1 MRVTEGLTFSQMR
14 TTVSTAQARAYD
26 AANVASSGK
35 RVAKSSDD
43 PTSYARGMVM
53 RQGLAKLQGMER
65 GAGVAADHLTTADDA
80 LAASEAAISRAREI
94 AVASANATL
103 SPADRLG
110 YADEVAGLR
119 ATILQQA
126 NARSGESYVFAG
138 GRSSAPAYS
147 AAGTYDGDTS
157 VRTVEV
163 APGDTV
169 NANTPG
175 SAIFTPAGGVSVF
188 DVLSRLEANLRSSNI
203 PAVTAQLT
211 ELDTAH
217 SQVVV
222 GRTDVGLDLQRAQA
236 AAVAR
241 DSVRVQVEGAR
252 SAAVD
257 ADTVESYTALMQA
270 QQALESAIAAAQRMM
285 QAMQNGLAF

>member
-14 TTVSTAQARAYD
+14 TTVSTAQARAYA

-35 RVAKSSDD
+35 RVAKGSDD

-53 RQGLAKLQGMER
+53 RQGLAKLEAMER
-65 GAGVAADHLTTADDA
+65 GGSVAVDHLTTADDA
-80 LAASEAAISRAREI
+80 LAASEAAITRAREI
-94 AVASANATL
+94 AIASANATL

-110 YADEVAGLR
+110 YAEEVAGLR
-119 ATILQQA
+119 QTILQQA
-126 NARSGESYVFAG
+126 NARSGETYVFAG

-147 AAGTYDGDTS
+147 TAGTYDGDAN
-157 VRTVEV
+157 VRAVEV
-163 APGDTV
+163 APGDMV

-175 SAIFTPAGGVSVF
+175 SAIFTPASGVSAF
-188 DVLSRLEANLRSSNI
+188 DVLARLEANLRSSNI

-211 ELDTAH
+211 ELDTVH
-217 SQVVV
+217 SQITV
-222 GRTDVGLDLQRAQA
+222 GRTNVGLDLQRANAA
-236 AAVAR
+236 AAVR
-241 DSVRVQVEGAR
+241 DSVRVQIEGAR

-257 ADTVESYTALMQA
+257 ADTVGSYSALMQA

-285 QAMQNGLAF
+285 QAMQNGLTF